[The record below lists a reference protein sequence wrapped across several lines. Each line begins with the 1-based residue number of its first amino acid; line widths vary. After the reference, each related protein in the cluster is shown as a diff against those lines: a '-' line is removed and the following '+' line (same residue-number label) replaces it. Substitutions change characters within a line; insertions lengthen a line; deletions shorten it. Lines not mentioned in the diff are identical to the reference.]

1 MSWRKRLQDGDSNLR
16 PITVP
21 WRPFKRHP
29 MGTPETF
36 KIVISKEDQGQRLDK
51 VLTVHAPQLS
61 RARFQAL
68 IEGGNVARDGKAFDD
83 SSYKVK
89 EGEVYYITVP
99 PAIEA
104 TPQPQKINLDIVY
117 EDDDLLVINKAPD
130 MVVHP
135 AAGNHDGTL
144 VNALLAH
151 CGDKLSGIGGVKRP
165 GIVHRLDKE
174 TSGLMVVAKNDAAH
188 HGLSRQLAERTLKRT
203 YQAIVWGAVSPP
215 AGHIETQI
223 GRSPT
228 NRKKMA
234 VLGGGGKTAV
244 TDYKKLEGFG
254 LIASL
259 VECRLQTG
267 RTHQIR
273 VHMAHIKHWLVGD
286 PVYGR
291 PAAQKFLRLNKADAA
306 LSAALLDFPRQALHA
321 AALEFIHPISETRVS
336 LTSVLPEDMQG
347 LLRVLKKHA

>member
-1 MSWRKRLQDGDSNLR
+1 M
-16 PITVP
+16 
-21 WRPFKRHP
+21 
-29 MGTPETF
+29 ETETL
-36 KIVISKEDQGQRLDK
+36 KIIVGSEDKGHRLDK
-51 VLTVHAPQLS
+51 VLAAHAPQLS

-68 IEGGNVARDGKAFDD
+68 ITGGHVVRAGKPFDD

-89 EGEVYYITVP
+89 EGEVFYITIP
-99 PAIEA
+99 PAVEA
-104 TPQPQKINLDIVY
+104 IPQPQKINLDIVY
-117 EDDDLLVINKAPD
+117 EDKDLLVINKAPD

-135 AAGNHDGTL
+135 AAGNYDGTL
-144 VNALLAH
+144 VNALLAY
-151 CGDKLSGIGGVKRP
+151 CGGDLSGIGGVKRP

-203 YQAIVWGAVSPP
+203 YQAIVWGAVSPLS
-215 AGHIETQI
+215 GHIETQI
-223 GRSPT
+223 GRSKT
-228 NRKKMA
+228 NRKKMV
-234 VLGGGGKTAV
+234 VLDGGGKTAV
-244 TDYKKLEGFG
+244 TDYKKLDSFG
-254 LIASL
+254 LLASL

-291 PAAQKFLRLNKADAA
+291 PAAQKFLRLNKADPV

-321 AALEFIHPISETRVS
+321 AALEFIHPISENKVS
-336 LTSVLPEDMQG
+336 LASELPEDMLE
-347 LLRVLKKHA
+347 LLRVLKKYKQGTVK